1 MEMVVPTHKLVGE
14 EVKLV
19 CKLVSIILFS
29 IILFYWRSK
38 SKSPSSKIITVF
50 ITIVIILSRFDME
63 GDTLYSV
70 KWYRNE
76 QEFYRYLQF
85 YNSTILAFIYYLAN
99 QGLCLTIGQNCRF
112 SRKKEFV

>member
-19 CKLVSIILFS
+19 CKLVSIILF
-29 IILFYWRSK
+29 YWRSK
-38 SKSPSSKIITVF
+38 SIFKQHHCF

-76 QEFYRYLQF
+76 QEFYRY
-85 YNSTILAFIYYLAN
+85 
-99 QGLCLTIGQNCRF
+99 
-112 SRKKEFV
+112 

>member
-19 CKLVSIILFS
+19 CKLVSIILF
-29 IILFYWRSK
+29 YWRSK
-38 SKSPSSKIITVF
+38 SKSPSSKI

-85 YNSTILAFIYYLAN
+85 YNSIIVAFIYYLAN

>member
-1 MEMVVPTHKLVGE
+1 MKLMEMVVPTHKLVGE

-19 CKLVSIILFS
+19 CKLVSIILF
-29 IILFYWRSK
+29 YWRSK
-38 SKSPSSKIITVF
+38 SKSPSPKIITVF

-85 YNSTILAFIYYLAN
+85 YNS
-99 QGLCLTIGQNCRF
+99 CLHLLPC
-112 SRKKEFV
+112 